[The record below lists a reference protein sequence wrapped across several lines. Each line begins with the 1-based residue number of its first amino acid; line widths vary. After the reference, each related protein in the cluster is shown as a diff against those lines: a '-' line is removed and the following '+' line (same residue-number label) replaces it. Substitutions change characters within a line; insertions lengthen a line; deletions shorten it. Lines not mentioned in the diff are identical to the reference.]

1 MTYEFHPF
9 ANVFPLLDGDDL
21 GTLTEDIRENGQRE
35 PVILYDGKILDGRNR
50 YRACVEL
57 GIPAIFDHSKASN
70 DEEALR
76 ESVSRNLRR
85 RHLTPTQ
92 RALAGARLLPMF
104 EEIAKEKQGERTD
117 LVDEHYDGSNIGAAR
132 PQC

>member
-9 ANVFPLLDGDDL
+9 ANVFPLLDDDDL
-21 GTLTEDIRENGQRE
+21 GTLTKDIRENGQRE

-85 RHLTPTQ
+85 RHLTASQ
-92 RALAGARLLPMF
+92 RAMIGADLLPMF
-104 EEIAKEKQGERTD
+104 GNHGLILSGHFPSFDFEF
-117 LVDEHYDGSNIGAAR
+117 
-132 PQC
+132 